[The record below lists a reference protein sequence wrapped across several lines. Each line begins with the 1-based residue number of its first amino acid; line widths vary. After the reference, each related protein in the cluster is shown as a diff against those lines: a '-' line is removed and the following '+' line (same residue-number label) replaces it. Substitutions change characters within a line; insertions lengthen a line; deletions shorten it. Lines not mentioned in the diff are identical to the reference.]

1 MNILDSIS
9 INTIKNRWK
18 IAHRDLTPTLWKNGK
33 AVIHPIV
40 FDVSNVLT
48 SQLDHVPTTYEGV
61 ASIQDGTLVVL
72 NKTLA
77 KMVAKIPHIKMI
89 DKKVDYP
96 LED

>member
-1 MNILDSIS
+1 MKILDSIR

-18 IAHRDLTPTLWKNGK
+18 IAHRDLTPTLWENGK
-33 AVIHPIV
+33 AIIHPIV
-40 FDVSNVLT
+40 FDISNVLA
-48 SQLDHVPTTYEGV
+48 SQLDRVATTHEGI

-77 KMVAKIPHIKMI
+77 KMVAKIPNIKVI
-89 DKKVDYP
+89 DKKVDFP